1 MRRRLPILLLAVA
14 LLLGTFLAGAFFH
27 GDLPLWR
34 ILRLVLI
41 HAGIYGLVLGTIM
54 PRLGPRLLV
63 LPAPRGLAALVLTLV
78 LLSAFASF
86 AIGALLHI
94 IEPARSLPFW
104 RGFAIRVAI
113 GSLVSCIVGTV
124 IAMYARFENQM
135 DQISQTLRTRDQEK
149 EHALKIAREMRLS
162 LLESHLHP
170 HFLFNTL
177 ASIATLIPEAPDRA
191 QKMVWSLSALFRS
204 AINMT
209 AHRLIPLGEEWR
221 LMLSYLEIQKERL
234 GDRLS
239 YTAKMAEDVSSVPVP
254 AFSIQT
260 LVENSLKHAIEPRL
274 NGGTVRIDA
283 YRQGGKLILDVIDD
297 GPGFPENP
305 LLSGS
310 GLNNLQS
317 RLALLFGGEA
327 QLIIDSGAQGAS
339 VRLNIPCLPPKAPY
353 DEQ

>member
-1 MRRRLPILLLAVA
+1 MRRRLPILLLAFA
-14 LLLGTFLAGAFFH
+14 LLLGTFVAGTFFH

-34 ILRLVLI
+34 ILRIVLI

-86 AIGALLHI
+86 A
-94 IEPARSLPFW
+94 S
-104 RGFAIRVAI
+104 
-113 GSLVSCIVGTV
+113 IVGIV
-124 IAMYARFENQM
+124 IAMYARFEKRM

-149 EHALKIAREMRLS
+149 EHALQIAREMRLS

-209 AHRLIPLGEEWR
+209 AHRLIPLEEEWR
-221 LMLSYLEIQKERL
+221 LMLSYLDIQKERL
-234 GDRLS
+234 GERLS
-239 YTAKMAEDVSSVPVP
+239 YTAKMAEDVSSLPVP
-254 AFSIQT
+254 AFSIQI

-274 NGGTVRIDA
+274 NGGTVHIDA
-283 YRQGGKLILDVIDD
+283 YKQDGKLVLDVIDD

-327 QLIIDSGAQGAS
+327 QLIIDSGPQGAC
-339 VRLNIPCLPPKAPY
+339 VRLNIPYLPSKAPY
-353 DEQ
+353 EQ